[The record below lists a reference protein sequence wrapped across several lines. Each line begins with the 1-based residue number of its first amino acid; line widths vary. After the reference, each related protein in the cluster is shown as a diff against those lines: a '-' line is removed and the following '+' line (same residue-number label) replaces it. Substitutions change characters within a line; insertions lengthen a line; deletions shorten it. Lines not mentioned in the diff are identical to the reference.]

1 MKKKIALIVSVPVTF
16 DAFYQNHIKALQEK
30 YDVTLIANFDQ
41 KAPVFDGVK
50 KISINLERKPSMFS
64 DLKTLRKMITIF
76 RKEKFVLI
84 HSTTPKAGFITQIAG
99 FLTGTKFRLHIFT
112 GQVWV
117 SQSGIKR
124 QALKKVDVA
133 IASLATHLLAD
144 SKSQVDFLINESIP
158 VDYKIKVLGEGSISG
173 VDLEKFSPKNTDELK
188 IELGLMDK
196 SFVFLFIGRLNK
208 DKGIFDLI
216 KSFELVQAK
225 YPNTAL
231 LIVGSDEEN
240 IIPFIEAHKLYGE
253 SVFYHSATPRPQDFM
268 AMADMLCLPSYR
280 EGFGT
285 VVIEAAACGT
295 PTIGSR
301 IYGLSDAIVDGK
313 SGYLFPVGSIDG
325 LADKMFYGIENPEIL
340 QQASEY
346 GMKRAKEKFSDELSS
361 GLLVDYYKS
370 ILGD

>member
-1 MKKKIALIVSVPVTF
+1 MKKKIALIVSSPVTF
-16 DAFYQNHIKALQEK
+16 EAFYKNHIKKLQEA
-30 YDVTLIANFDQ
+30 YDVTLIANFAQSKPIMAD
-41 KAPVFDGVK
+41 VK
-50 KISINLERKPSMFS
+50 QISVNLERKPSVFS
-64 DLKTLRKMITIF
+64 DLKSLKEMIKIF
-76 RKEKFVLI
+76 RTEKFILV

-112 GQVWV
+112 GQVWA
-117 SQSGIKR
+117 SQSGLKR

-133 IASLATHLLAD
+133 IASLSTHLLAD
-144 SKSQVDFLINESIP
+144 SESQVEFLIKESIP
-158 VDYKIKVLGEGSISG
+158 VKSKIKVLGNGSISG
-173 VDLEKFSPKNTDELK
+173 VDLNKFTPKDSNDLK
-188 IELGLMDK
+188 GNLSLKDK
-196 SFVFLFIGRLNK
+196 VFIFLFIGRLNK

-216 KSFELVQAK
+216 ESFEIVHSRHPQA
-225 YPNTAL
+225 AL

-240 IIPFIEAHKLYGE
+240 ILPFIQNQALYNK
-253 SVFYHSATPRPQDFM
+253 SIFYHEATPQPQDFM
-268 AMADMLCLPSYR
+268 AMADVLCLPSYR

-285 VVIEAAACGT
+285 VIIEASACGT
-295 PTIGSR
+295 PSIGSR
-301 IYGLSDAIVDGK
+301 IYGLSDAIEDGK

-370 ILGD
+370 ILGE